1 MREFMTKMSDFLN
14 EKWNNPERKEDR
26 LAIVIIGVAAAIVV
40 VLLLLLLWG
49 CIAGERR
56 QREAES
62 AESGMLAATT
72 YKEDA
77 AEYMSQN
84 IGQEYDASI
93 EYLNDKI
100 EELLTALTQVEQN
113 LSKNVEQYQNE
124 DSAIK
129 EQITSLRTEVN
140 TIMRELKETQT
151 KLYDLIDIVQ
161 VMNEETLAIIQEQI
175 KGIQTDLDQVH
186 ADINNLYTRMLQ
198 YRYDPDKNTLYLEPY
213 TE

>member
-1 MREFMTKMSDFLN
+1 MTKLSDYLN
-14 EKWNNPERKEDR
+14 ERRNNPERKEDR
-26 LAIVIIGVAAAIVV
+26 LAIAIIGVIAVVIV

-49 CIAGERR
+49 HIAGERR

-62 AESGMLAATT
+62 AENGMLAATA

-77 AEYMSQN
+77 VEYMSQN

-100 EELLTALTQVEQN
+100 EELLTALTQIEQN
-113 LSKNVEQYQNE
+113 LSENIEQYQNE

-140 TIMRELKETQT
+140 TIMRQLKETQT

-175 KGIQTDLDQVH
+175 ADIQTDLDQVH
-186 ADINNLYTRMLQ
+186 TDIYNLYARMLQ

-213 TE
+213 KE